1 MANRRRGEVPLVLGG
16 AHYTLCLTLGAL
28 AELEDAFGVEDLGA
42 LAARFADGRP
52 SSRDLLRLLAAAL
65 RGGGHDL
72 DDAAVAALPLAG
84 GLPAVAAAL
93 AAVLEAAFGMPEPR
107 ANPPAGKAAVAPPS
121 PPHSLNPAQNPSQNP
136 APNPS
141 PGTR

>member
-1 MANRRRGEVPLVLGG
+1 VANRRRGEVPLVLGEDR
-16 AHYTLCLTLGAL
+16 YTLCLTLGAL
-28 AELEDAFGVEDLGA
+28 AELEDAFGVDDLGA
-42 LAARFADGRP
+42 LAARFARGRP

-72 DDAAVAALPLAG
+72 TDADVAALPLAG

-93 AAVLEAAFGMPEPR
+93 AAALEAAFGAEAPDPKD
-107 ANPPAGKAAVAPPS
+107 PPAGRTGEVPFSPPPS
-121 PPHSLNPAQNPSQNP
+121 
-136 APNPS
+136 PS